1 MRQNTFVC
9 KQEHEKRNYCY
20 RNVIVF
26 KCISAF
32 IGASFGC
39 GDKSTFR
46 NEHVTWKIL
55 MVKFAARQKVKHTEV
70 IRYGIQY
77 TIVNVCI
84 AHATVSLERRSPLCV
99 RVCVFLHDI
108 CRSIQINSALS
119 LKRIFYESGLQRLK
133 FRKCAQERCRAA

>member
-99 RVCVFLHDI
+99 SVCVFARYLPFDSNKQCI
-108 CRSIQINSALS
+108 VFEEDL
-119 LKRIFYESGLQRLK
+119 L
-133 FRKCAQERCRAA
+133 RKWVTTIEIP